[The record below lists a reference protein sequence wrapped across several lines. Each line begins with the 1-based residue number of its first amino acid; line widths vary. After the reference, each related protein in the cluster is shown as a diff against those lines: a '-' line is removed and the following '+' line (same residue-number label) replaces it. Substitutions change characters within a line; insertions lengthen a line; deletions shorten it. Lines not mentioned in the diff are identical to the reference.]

1 MNSLSSGLNLSLSA
15 KSLGSVRTGNP
26 VLYRQ
31 VKVGKVIGVDLSP
44 TADTVN
50 IYINIFDRYAPL
62 VSQQSKFWN
71 TSGIRIDAG
80 VFSGVSIDA
89 ESIETLLSGGIAFA
103 TPEVDA
109 NKAFQAAEQGRFF
122 KLAPDVNEEW
132 QTWQPKINL
141 SQ

>member
-1 MNSLSSGLNLSLSA
+1 MF
-15 KSLGSVRTGNP
+15 
-26 VLYRQ
+26 
-31 VKVGKVIGVDLSP
+31 GVDLSP

-103 TPEVDA
+103 TPEVEA
-109 NKAFQAAEQGRFF
+109 SKVFQSAEQGQLF
-122 KLAPDVNEEW
+122 KLATDVDDDW
-132 QTWQPKINL
+132 HTWQPKINL